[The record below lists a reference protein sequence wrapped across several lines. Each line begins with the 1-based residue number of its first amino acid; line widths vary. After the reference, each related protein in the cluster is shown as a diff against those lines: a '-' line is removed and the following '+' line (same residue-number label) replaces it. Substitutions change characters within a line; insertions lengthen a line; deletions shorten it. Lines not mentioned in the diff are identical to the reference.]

1 MTVEGTVESAN
12 PKGIKLGGEW
22 RNVSKFRPVD
32 LPPVGSTV
40 RADIDDKGF
49 LKTIEVLQSDEHT
62 SVTASVSQRDR
73 QIARLA
79 VLKAAAAFC
88 AGKAMSTEV
97 SSRDVLLIADAWLE
111 WVNRE

>member
-22 RNVSKFRPVD
+22 RNVSKFRPVE

-49 LKTIEVLQSDEHT
+49 LKAIEVLDEQT
-62 SVTASVSQRDR
+62 SVTASPSRDR

-88 AGKAMSTEV
+88 AGKALNTDV
-97 SSRDVLLIADAWLE
+97 SSRDVLKIAECWLE
-111 WVNRE
+111 WVES

>member
-49 LKTIEVLQSDEHT
+49 LKTIEVLDEHT

-88 AGKAMSTEV
+88 AGKALNTDV
-97 SSRDVLLIADAWLE
+97 KSSDVLAIAESWLK
-111 WVNRE
+111 WVES

>member
-40 RADIDDKGF
+40 RADIDAKGF
-49 LKTIEVLQSDEHT
+49 LTSIELLDEHA

-79 VLKAAAAFC
+79 VLKAAA

-111 WVNRE
+111 WVNRD

>member
-22 RNVSKFRPVD
+22 RNVSRFRPVE
-32 LPPVGSTV
+32 LPAVGAHV
-40 RADIDDKGF
+40 RADVDAKGF
-49 LKTIEVLQSDEHT
+49 LTSVEVLDEHT

-97 SSRDVLLIADAWLE
+97 SSRDVLAIADSWLAWVVAE
-111 WVNRE
+111 

>member
-40 RADIDDKGF
+40 RADIDAKGF
-49 LKTIEVLQSDEHT
+49 LTSIELLDEHT

-97 SSRDVLLIADAWLE
+97 SSRDVLAIADSWLAWVTAE
-111 WVNRE
+111 